1 VSKLPDFEGLAIFAK
16 VVQMH
21 SFVGAATELRLSKA
35 TVSKAVGRIE
45 RKLGTRLFNRAARRL
60 AVTEAGRQLYDRAAH
75 ILAEG
80 EAAEDDGMAQSA
92 APRGLVRLT
101 APMSYGLL
109 HVAPI
114 LAEFLERYPAV
125 TIDLHL
131 SDSHVDLLGE
141 GYDAAIRIASL
152 PDSSL
157 IGRTL
162 APVSR
167 FLVAAPDYLA
177 MHGPPTHPLQ
187 LSGHRCIAYIST
199 PGETWHFTNAGG
211 DAVVV
216 RPVGPL
222 RVNNGDAML
231 PALITGLGLGV
242 LPDFLLREALADG
255 RLEIVMPEWA
265 LRGGSVH
272 WLTPP
277 GGRRPKLLA
286 LLSDFFHQKLSPR
299 TLRPKRV
306 QHEDGGRRE
315 NSSAFRRIVT

>member
-1 VSKLPDFEGLAIFAK
+1 
-16 VVQMH
+16 
-21 SFVGAATELRLSKA
+21 
-35 TVSKAVGRIE
+35 
-45 RKLGTRLFNRAARRL
+45 
-60 AVTEAGRQLYDRAAH
+60 LYDRAARV
-75 ILAEG
+75 LAEA

-92 APRGLVRLT
+92 APRGHVRLT

-109 HVAPI
+109 HIAPI
-114 LAEFLERYPAV
+114 LSEFLERYPAV

-167 FLVAAPDYLA
+167 FLVAAPNYLA
-177 MHGPPTHPLQ
+177 RHGHPTHPLQ
-187 LSGHRCIAYIST
+187 LSGHRCIAYTST
-199 PGETWHFTNAGG
+199 PGEGT
-211 DAVVV
+211 VVV

-231 PALITGLGLGV
+231 PALIAGLGLGV
-242 LPDFLLREALADG
+242 LPDFLIREALANG
-255 RLEIVMPEWA
+255 RLEIVMPEWTP
-265 LRGGSVH
+265 RGGWVH

-277 GGRRPKLLA
+277 GGRRPKLSA
-286 LLSDFFHQKLSPR
+286 LLSDFFHQNLSQR
-299 TLRPKRV
+299 TLQPKRV
-306 QHEDGGRRE
+306 QDEDGGWRS
-315 NSSAFRRIVT
+315 NGSAFRRIVT